1 MTVIINDFEVVVPA
15 PNPEPPAPQTQGLSQ
30 ASNLY
35 QPPRPEDI
43 ERILRRFAQRRLR
56 LWAD

>member
-1 MTVIINDFEVVVPA
+1 MAIIINEFEIVA
-15 PNPEPPAPQTQGLSQ
+15 PPATQREQAPREQAAAQPSQ
-30 ASNLY
+30 PP

-43 ERILRRFAQRRLR
+43 ERILRRFTQRRLR